1 MPNKITTKD
10 IEENRDRIEN
20 LQKSTQGYG
29 RTIDKLIN
37 PEIKAIDYAKWNVS
51 SRNIHNT
58 LFSLKGNDVK
68 EKVNIGD
75 LIYSAMSND
84 NINHANIQDIIA
96 GRLKMNKEFDYLIT
110 SMPELG
116 TSLRALADDVV
127 YGNTVLNSSIKL
139 NFKGGNESSKDQYDQ
154 YEKFFRPMTSISAT
168 LHAKKMFNYDIDRE
182 TKELVFNLGV
192 YGYQIIAQIPYTK
205 IVNDLLY
212 YKEGNKGTKYFNQY
226 RESFELDKAK
236 SAFSENYNSEINNTR
251 NKVDL
256 PEYLKISE
264 AKTIL
269 NITNTKVED
278 IKEKMKSIINPLPYT
293 VSDIDEVEAYIES
306 ISMESEVSPIQ
317 NKANDLSDLINIGE
331 NDTIEVM
338 RQKRNKKFNIDNI
351 KGSTYDVLDV
361 NKVVP
366 IFIKNE
372 LLGVYVIEE
381 QPDNNNGVKIGVT
394 LQNILGG
401 TNKNR
406 NDKFGNGNDVYLD
419 NLKGLVLSD
428 IANVLNRNIDK
439 KFLRNNPNLI
449 EDIEFI
455 LAQFDSDAI
464 YNSRVRFISAEYLT
478 LFTIGPGLLGT
489 SLLVYAK
496 EYANMYINLLK
507 ADVMQKM
514 FYQTDRYKVLVT
526 NNGDRS
532 THGLI
537 AKSLTAIRM
546 SLPRPSDAAIPD
558 IATSGGHFPRFYISP
573 VTEDGK
579 ELFTMEKMDISPS
592 MDNTEYLKQLRNA
605 ATGTIGYPADLL
617 DPSQTVDFAKKIT
630 NINMNTLVKVVGIQ
644 RDLILPLSELCTKRL
659 KFSTGDNKLEVT
671 VSIDPPGEL
680 SSNVTSE
687 SMDKVT
693 AQLDMFDRLID
704 NDPDITDEMVK
715 AKLKTNIATRL
726 LSPYI
731 DTDLIKKEEENIIL
745 NGNLNK
751 EGGN

>member
-37 PEIKAIDYAKWNVS
+37 PEIKAIDYGKWNVS

-84 NINHANIQDIIA
+84 SINHTNIQDIID
-96 GRLKMNKEFDYLIT
+96 GRLRMNKEFDYLIT

-139 NFKGGNESSKDQYDQ
+139 NFKGGNESADDQYDQ
-154 YEKFFRPMTSISAT
+154 YEKFFRPMANISAT

-212 YKEGNKGTKYFNQY
+212 YKEGNKGIKYFNQY
-226 RESFELDKAK
+226 RENFELDKAK
-236 SAFSENYNSEINNTR
+236 VAFSENYNSELNNTK
-251 NKVDL
+251 NKVEIPQHL
-256 PEYLKISE
+256 RISE

-269 NITNTKVED
+269 DITNTKVED

-293 VSDIDEVEAYIES
+293 TSDIDEVEAYIES
-306 ISMESEVSPIQ
+306 ISIESEVSPVQ
-317 NKANDLSDLINIGE
+317 NKASDLSDLINIGE

-381 QPDNNNGVKIGVT
+381 QADNNNGVKIGIT

-406 NDKFGNGNDVYLD
+406 NDKFGNGNDAYLD

-537 AKSLTAIRM
+537 AKSLSAIRM

-558 IATSGGHFPRFYISP
+558 IATSGGQFPRFYISP

-644 RDLILPLSELCTKRL
+644 RDLVLPLSELCTKRL
-659 KFSTGDNKLEVT
+659 KFSTGNNKLEVT

-704 NDPDITDEMVK
+704 NDPSIDEMVK
-715 AKLKTNIATRL
+715 AKLKTNIATIS

-731 DTDLIKKEEENIIL
+731 DTDLIKKEKQNIIL
-745 NGNLNK
+745 NGNLDK
-751 EGGN
+751 EGSN

>member
-37 PEIKAIDYAKWNVS
+37 PEIKAIDYGKWNVS

-84 NINHANIQDIIA
+84 SINHTNIQDIIA
-96 GRLKMNKEFDYLIT
+96 GRLRMNKEFDYLIT

-139 NFKGGNESSKDQYDQ
+139 NFKGGNESSDDQYDQ
-154 YEKFFRPMTSISAT
+154 YEKFFRPMANISAT

-212 YKEGNKGTKYFNQY
+212 YKEGNKGIKYFNQY
-226 RESFELDKAK
+226 RENFELDKAK
-236 SAFSENYNSEINNTR
+236 VAFSENYNSELNNTK
-251 NKVDL
+251 NKVEIPQHL
-256 PEYLKISE
+256 RISE

-269 NITNTKVED
+269 DITNTKVED

-293 VSDIDEVEAYIES
+293 TSDIDEVEAYIES
-306 ISMESEVSPIQ
+306 ISIESEVSPVQ
-317 NKANDLSDLINIGE
+317 NKASDLSDLINIGE

-381 QPDNNNGVKIGVT
+381 QADNNNGVKIGIT

-406 NDKFGNGNDVYLD
+406 NDKFGNGNDAYLD

-537 AKSLTAIRM
+537 AKSLSAIRM

-558 IATSGGHFPRFYISP
+558 IATSGGQFPRFYISP

-644 RDLILPLSELCTKRL
+644 RDLVLPLSELCTKRL
-659 KFSTGDNKLEVT
+659 KFSTGNNKLEVT

-704 NDPDITDEMVK
+704 NDPSIDEMVK
-715 AKLKTNIATRL
+715 AKLKTNIATIS

-731 DTDLIKKEEENIIL
+731 DTDLIKKEKQNIIL
-745 NGNLNK
+745 NGNLDK
-751 EGGN
+751 EGSN

>member
-75 LIYSAMSND
+75 LIYSSMSND

-96 GRLKMNKEFDYLIT
+96 GRLRMNKEFDYLIT

-293 VSDIDEVEAYIES
+293 LSDIDEVEAYIES

-381 QPDNNNGVKIGVT
+381 QTDNNNAVKIGVT

-558 IATSGGHFPRFYISP
+558 IATSGGQFPRFYISP

>member
-10 IEENRDRIEN
+10 IQDNRDKIEEI
-20 LQKSTQGYG
+20 QKSTQGYG
-29 RTIDKLIN
+29 RTIDKLIK
-37 PEIKAIDYAKWNVS
+37 PEIKSIDYSKWNVS

-58 LFSLKGNDVK
+58 LFSLKGNDTK
-68 EKVNIGD
+68 EKINIGD
-75 LIYSAMSND
+75 LIYSSMTND
-84 NINHANIQDIIA
+84 ALATLNIQDILA
-96 GRLKMNKEFDYLIT
+96 GRLRMNREFDYLIT

-127 YGNTVLNSSIKL
+127 YGNTVIKSSIKL
-139 NFKGGNESSKDQYDQ
+139 EFKGSNLPFEDQLEE
-154 YEKFFRPMTSISAT
+154 YEKYFRPMKNVSAT
-168 LHAKKMFNYDIDRE
+168 LHAKKIFNYDIDRE

-192 YGYQIIAQIPYTK
+192 YGYQIIAQVPYTK

-212 YKEGNKGTKYFNQY
+212 YKEGNKGIKYFNQY
-226 RESFELDKAK
+226 KEAVADLGSAK
-236 SAFSENYNSEINNTR
+236 KAFSENYNNE
-251 NKVDL
+251 
-256 PEYLKISE
+256 LKSTKDHVSIPDTLRISE

-269 NITNTKVED
+269 DITNTD
-278 IKEKMKSIINPLPYT
+278 INDIRDKLKSMISPLPYT
-293 VSDIDEVEAYIES
+293 ISDIDEVEAYLES
-306 ISMESEVSPIQ
+306 ISINGEPEPINVAKDLGDLMNVSESES
-317 NKANDLSDLINIGE
+317 
-331 NDTIEVM
+331 IETM
-338 RQKRNKKFNIDNI
+338 KEKRNKKFNIDNI
-351 KGSTYDVLDV
+351 KGSTYDVLNV
-361 NKVVP
+361 NQIVP

-372 LLGVYVIEE
+372 LLGVYVIDEKA
-381 QPDNNNGVKIGVT
+381 DNDNSVKIGVT

-401 TNKNR
+401 TSKNR
-406 NDKFGNGNDVYLD
+406 NDKFGNGNDSYTE
-419 NLKGLVLSD
+419 NLKGLVLAD

-455 LAQFDSDAI
+455 MAQFDSDAI
-464 YNSRVRFISAEYLT
+464 YNSKVRFISAEYLT

-537 AKSLTAIRM
+537 AKSLTALRM

-558 IATSGGHFPRFYISP
+558 IATSGGQFPRFYVSP

-644 RDLILPLSELCTKRL
+644 RDLALPLSELCTKRL
-659 KFSTGDNKLEVT
+659 KFALGDEKLEVSI
-671 VSIDPPGEL
+671 SIDPPGEL

-687 SMDKVT
+687 NMDKVT
-693 AQLDMFDRLID
+693 AQLDMYDRLID
-704 NDPDITDEMVK
+704 NDPDLSDEIVK
-715 AKLKTNIATRL
+715 AKLKRDIANTL

-731 DTDLIKKEEENIIL
+731 DTSLIKSQKDRINL
-745 NGNLNK
+745 LGNLSN
-751 EGGN
+751 EGGE

>member
-37 PEIKAIDYAKWNVS
+37 PEIKAIDYGKWNVS

-84 NINHANIQDIIA
+84 SINHTNIQDIIA
-96 GRLKMNKEFDYLIT
+96 GRLRMNKEFDYLIT

-139 NFKGGNESSKDQYDQ
+139 NFKGGNESADDQYDQ
-154 YEKFFRPMTSISAT
+154 YEKFFRPMANISAT

-212 YKEGNKGTKYFNQY
+212 YKEGNKGIKYFNQY
-226 RESFELDKAK
+226 RENFELDKAK
-236 SAFSENYNSEINNTR
+236 VAFSENYNSELNNTK
-251 NKVDL
+251 NKVEIPQHL
-256 PEYLKISE
+256 RISE

-269 NITNTKVED
+269 DITNTKVED

-293 VSDIDEVEAYIES
+293 TSDIDEVEAYIES
-306 ISMESEVSPIQ
+306 ISIESEVSPVQ
-317 NKANDLSDLINIGE
+317 NKASDLSDLINIGE

-381 QPDNNNGVKIGVT
+381 QADNNNGVKIGIT

-406 NDKFGNGNDVYLD
+406 NDKFGNGNDAYLD

-537 AKSLTAIRM
+537 AKSLSAIRM

-558 IATSGGHFPRFYISP
+558 IATSGGQFPRFYISP

-644 RDLILPLSELCTKRL
+644 RDLVLPLSELCTKRL
-659 KFSTGDNKLEVT
+659 KFSTGNNKLEVT

-704 NDPDITDEMVK
+704 NDPSIDEMVK
-715 AKLKTNIATRL
+715 AKLKTNIATIS

-731 DTDLIKKEEENIIL
+731 DTDLIKKEKQNIIL
-745 NGNLNK
+745 NGNLDK
-751 EGGN
+751 EGSN